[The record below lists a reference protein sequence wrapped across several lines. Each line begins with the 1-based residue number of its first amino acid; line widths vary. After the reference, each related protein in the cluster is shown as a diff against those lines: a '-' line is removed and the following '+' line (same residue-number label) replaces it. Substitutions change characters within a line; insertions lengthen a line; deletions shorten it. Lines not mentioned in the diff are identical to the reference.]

1 MPLERA
7 TGELRVS
14 LVRASFQSW
23 LLLLAGVVLGACS
36 RHDRAQEHALLQAS
50 APAKPSAPPAPSG
63 LAPQASLTRGDA
75 TRGRELV
82 EHFECNRCH
91 EGTGLAS
98 APPAKN
104 CFSCHDQIITG
115 RFPVSAAALVRFRP
129 HVASAREA
137 PSLTALGARLQQ
149 RWLIEYLLAPRDLR
163 PRLMPTMPRLA
174 IDAAQAADIAAYFS
188 ALAAETAA
196 PLPGAGSPGR
206 GRELM
211 EQKGC
216 ASCHAFSGVSPFPA
230 STAPMPEGSEAMRA
244 ATLAPDLRFTRERWG
259 RAQLLRFL
267 LNPRA
272 IKPDT
277 RMPNFDFSRDE
288 ARDILAYVFDSELA
302 AEQAAPF
309 VRLPLLTRR
318 VSFEEANRRVFSRT
332 CHHCHTDAEAA
343 GGDGGPGNTGG
354 FGFAP
359 RGISFSSHAA
369 ILSGYLDARGE
380 RRSLFEPMSDGTPRL
395 VAVLLARHDEQRSVT
410 KDTLRGMPLGLPPLS
425 AEDIQL
431 VESWVAQGKPL

>member
-1 MPLERA
+1 VGAR
-7 TGELRVS
+7 S
-14 LVRASFQSW
+14 QSW
-23 LLLLAGVVLGACS
+23 LLLLLASVLFGACS
-36 RHDRAQEHALLQAS
+36 RPDLRQEHALPKAS
-50 APAKPSAPPAPSG
+50 ALANASTPATPSG
-63 LAPQASLTRGDA
+63 LAPRASRAREDA
-75 TRGRELV
+75 ARGRELV

-98 APPAKN
+98 APLAKN
-104 CFSCHDQIITG
+104 CFSCHEQIITG
-115 RFPVSAAALVRFRP
+115 RFPVSAAALARFRP

-149 RWLIEYLLAPRDLR
+149 RWLIEYLLAPHDLR
-163 PRLMPTMPRLA
+163 PKLTPTMPRLA
-174 IDAAQAADIAAYFS
+174 IDSAQAADIAAYFS
-188 ALAAETAA
+188 ALAPESAV
-196 PLPGAGSPGR
+196 PVPVAGSPRR

-216 ASCHAFSGVSPFPA
+216 ASCHAFSGVSAFPVSA
-230 STAPMPEGSEAMRA
+230 ALMPADSEATRA
-244 ATLAPDLRFTRERWG
+244 TSLAPDLRFTRERWQ
-259 RAQLLRFL
+259 RAQLFGFL

-272 IKPDT
+272 IKSDT

-288 ARDILAYVFDSELA
+288 AADILAYVFDSELA

-309 VRLPLLTRR
+309 ARLPLLTRR

-332 CHHCHTDAEAA
+332 CHHCHTDAESA

-369 ILSGYLDARGE
+369 ILAGYVDARGE

-395 VAVLLARHDEQRSVT
+395 VAALLARHDEQRSAAR
-410 KDTLRGMPLGLPPLS
+410 DTVRGMPLGLPPLS